1 MSAKQASWIHLFL
14 LGLVNLFWAAQ
25 YPAYKVASD
34 HVGIA
39 TLNLWTFVFAALCL
53 LPFLIKERKH
63 RKTEKRQRLKHDFWR
78 FVLLSVAGIL
88 PPSLL
93 LAWGIER
100 STAANGSILS
110 MTIPVLMTL
119 MGVFML
125 KEKLT
130 YPRVIGLFLGL
141 AGTLLISTDDLRH
154 ASFKPELLAG
164 NLVIFLAG
172 LGSAF
177 YNAYS
182 KELLTRYSEL
192 ELLVYSDIIG
202 ALCCGLISL
211 LLERQS
217 LFGFARYPLSAWISL
232 LILGTLSWGL
242 AMVMW
247 MRVLNQ
253 LDLSQISVSVYLLPV
268 FGVALAILTLHEQ
281 IQTQQIAGGILVIVG
296 TVALTVF
303 DRTKELEPP
312 EASHSSL
319 PAP

>member
-1 MSAKQASWIHLFL
+1 MSAKKASWIHLSL
-14 LGLVNLFWAAQ
+14 LVLVNLFWAAQ

-34 HVGIA
+34 HMGVA
-39 TLNLWTFVFAALCL
+39 TLNLWTFVFATLCL
-53 LPFLIKERKH
+53 LPFLARERKH
-63 RKTEKRQRLKHDFWR
+63 RPAERPRCLRNDFWR

-88 PPSLL
+88 PPSVL
-93 LAWGIER
+93 LAWGIAR

-125 KEKLT
+125 KERLT
-130 YPRVIGLFLGL
+130 YPRVFGLFLGL

-154 ASFKPELLAG
+154 ASFKPELLVG
-164 NLVIFLAG
+164 NIVIFLAG
-172 LGSAF
+172 LGAAF

-192 ELLVYSDIIG
+192 ELLVYSDALG
-202 ALCCGLISL
+202 ALSCGVISL
-211 LLERQS
+211 LFERQS
-217 LFGFARYPLSAWISL
+217 LFGIRNYPASAWLSV

-242 AMVMW
+242 AMVLW
-247 MRVLNQ
+247 MRVLSQ

-268 FGVALAILTLHEQ
+268 FGVLLAILTLHEQ
-281 IQTQQIAGGILVIVG
+281 IKAQQIAGGVLVIIG

-303 DRTKELEPP
+303 DRTQNVESP
-312 EASHSSL
+312 EGRG
-319 PAP
+319 

>member
-1 MSAKQASWIHLFL
+1 MSRKSASWVHLAL
-14 LGLVNLFWAAQ
+14 LGLVNLLWAAQ

-34 HVGIA
+34 HLGVA
-39 TLNLWTFVFAALCL
+39 TLNFWTFIFATLCL
-53 LPFLIKERKH
+53 LPFLARERKTRSLPLPARH
-63 RKTEKRQRLKHDFWR
+63 KHDFLR
-78 FVLLSVAGIL
+78 FLLLTVAGIL

-93 LAWGIER
+93 LAWGISR
-100 STAANGSILS
+100 SNAANGSILS

-130 YPRVIGLFLGL
+130 LPRIIALFLGL

-154 ASFKPELLAG
+154 ASFRSDLLIG
-164 NLVIFLAG
+164 NIAIFLAG

-182 KELLTRYSEL
+182 KELLSRYSEL
-192 ELLVYSDIIG
+192 ELLVYSDALG
-202 ALCCGLISL
+202 AVCCGLISL

-217 LFGFARYPLSAWISL
+217 LFTFTGYPASAWIAVL
-232 LILGTLSWGL
+232 VLGSLSWGV
-242 AMVMW
+242 AMVLW

-268 FGVALAILTLHEQ
+268 FGVALAVLTLHER
-281 IQTQQIAGGILVIVG
+281 IQPQQIAGSILVIVG
-296 TVALTVF
+296 TVALTAF
-303 DRTKELEPP
+303 DRAGAP
-312 EASHSSL
+312 EAPEAGLS
-319 PAP
+319 

>member
-1 MSAKQASWIHLFL
+1 MSGKPASWIHLFL

-34 HVGIA
+34 HLGIA
-39 TLNLWTFVFAALCL
+39 TLNLWTFVFATLCL
-53 LPFLIKERKH
+53 LPFLIRERKH
-63 RKTEKRQRLKHDFWR
+63 RKTERRQRLKHDFWR

-141 AGTLLISTDDLRH
+141 AGTLLISADDLRH
-154 ASFKPELLAG
+154 ASFKPALLAG
-164 NLVIFLAG
+164 NIVIFLAG

-202 ALCCGLISL
+202 ALCCGLISVL
-211 LLERQS
+211 MERQS
-217 LFGFARYPLSAWISL
+217 LLGFARYPVSAWISL
-232 LILGTLSWGL
+232 LVLGTLSWGL

-268 FGVALAILTLHEQ
+268 FGVALAILTLHER
-281 IQTQQIAGGILVIVG
+281 IQAQQIAGGILVIVG

-303 DRTKELEPP
+303 DRTKELESP
-312 EASHSSL
+312 EASLSS
-319 PAP
+319 